1 MQDEFNFKTHWTQLN
16 IKEDMSKDKYPYK
29 AGHRGHRNS
38 IVSANHTNKILS
50 RTKKQILIELYKHPK
65 GLTGSELSDLTG
77 ITILTIRPRT
87 SELKLLNLIIDTEKN
102 KNNDGGKPESIY
114 KLRSEILLKEFNIDV
129 SEYKSNQK

>member
-1 MQDEFNFKTHWTQLN
+1 MQDEFSFN
-16 IKEDMSKDKYPYK
+16 DKYPHQ

-38 IVSANHTNKILS
+38 ITSAKATNKILS

-77 ITILTIRPRT
+77 VTILTIRPRT
-87 SELKLLNLIIDTEKN
+87 SELKLLNLIVDTEKN

-114 KLRSEILLKEFNIDV
+114 KLRSEILLKEFDIDV
-129 SEYKSNQK
+129 SEHKPTTK

>member
-1 MQDEFNFKTHWTQLN
+1 MQDEFSFR
-16 IKEDMSKDKYPYK
+16 DKYPHQ

-38 IVSANHTNKILS
+38 IVSANHTNKTLS

-77 ITILTIRPRT
+77 VTILTIRPRT
-87 SELKLLNLIIDTEKN
+87 SELKLLNLIVDTEKN

-114 KLRSEILLKEFNIDV
+114 KLRSEILLKDFDIDV
-129 SEYKSNQK
+129 DKPIKE

>member
-1 MQDEFNFKTHWTQLN
+1 MQDEFSFR
-16 IKEDMSKDKYPYK
+16 DKYPHQ

-38 IVSANHTNKILS
+38 IVSANHTNKTLS

-77 ITILTIRPRT
+77 VTILTIRPRT
-87 SELKLLNLIIDTEKN
+87 SELKLLNLIVDTEKN

-114 KLRSEILLKEFNIDV
+114 KLRSEILLKDFDIDV
-129 SEYKSNQK
+129 SEHKPNQK

>member
-1 MQDEFNFKTHWTQLN
+1 MQDEFSFR
-16 IKEDMSKDKYPYK
+16 DKYPHQ

-38 IVSANHTNKILS
+38 IVSANHTNKTLS

-77 ITILTIRPRT
+77 VTILTIRPRT
-87 SELKLLNLIIDTEKN
+87 SELKLLNLIVDTEKN

-114 KLRSEILLKEFNIDV
+114 KLRSEILLKDFDIDV
-129 SEYKSNQK
+129 SEYKPNQK

>member
-1 MQDEFNFKTHWTQLN
+1 MQDEFSFK
-16 IKEDMSKDKYPYK
+16 SKYPYQ

-38 IVSANHTNKILS
+38 ITSAKATNKILS

-77 ITILTIRPRT
+77 VTILTIRPRT
-87 SELKLLNLIIDTEKN
+87 SELKLLNLIVDTEKN

-114 KLRSEILLKEFNIDV
+114 KLRSEILLKEFDIDV
-129 SEYKSNQK
+129 SEHKPNTK